1 MEKDLKELREYLLLT
16 PDYPES
22 NDCQVNL
29 STEDVTNEEI
39 SERLGIVPGWITST
53 PANLSDAERAFAGRV
68 SLFPVGLY
76 IPSNCLLIV
85 LTQI

>member
-22 NDCQVNL
+22 NDFQVNL

-39 SERLGIVPGWITST
+39 SERLGIVPDWM
-53 PANLSDAERAFAGRV
+53 DA
-68 SLFPVGLY
+68 
-76 IPSNCLLIV
+76 IDT
-85 LTQI
+85 TQLA

>member
-22 NDCQVNL
+22 NDFQVNL

-39 SERLGIVPGWITST
+39 GTSGNCSRLDGCY
-53 PANLSDAERAFAGRV
+53 R
-68 SLFPVGLY
+68 Y
-76 IPSNCLLIV
+76 
-85 LTQI
+85 

>member
-22 NDCQVNL
+22 NDFQVNL

-39 SERLGIVPGWITST
+39 SERLGIVPDWI
-53 PANLSDAERAFAGRV
+53 DAIDTNQLA
-68 SLFPVGLY
+68 
-76 IPSNCLLIV
+76 
-85 LTQI
+85 

>member
-22 NDCQVNL
+22 NDFQVNL

-39 SERLGIVPGWITST
+39 SERLGIVPGWMDNIDS
-53 PANLSDAERAFAGRV
+53 SQ
-68 SLFPVGLY
+68 
-76 IPSNCLLIV
+76 LI
-85 LTQI
+85 

>member
-1 MEKDLKELREYLLLT
+1 MEKDMKALREYLLLT

-39 SERLGIVPGWITST
+39 SERLGIAPDWMDSI
-53 PANLSDAERAFAGRV
+53 DASQFA
-68 SLFPVGLY
+68 
-76 IPSNCLLIV
+76 
-85 LTQI
+85 

>member
-39 SERLGIVPGWITST
+39 SECLGIVPGWMDNIDS
-53 PANLSDAERAFAGRV
+53 SQ
-68 SLFPVGLY
+68 
-76 IPSNCLLIV
+76 LI
-85 LTQI
+85 